1 MIKQVIKTNV
11 DALMATLSDTSPD
24 FYCVVD
30 QNGGIVYMSKLFLAE
45 MKTQPPSV
53 FYINPELSM
62 MTWKKI
68 WNEVQALG
76 HKKIN
81 CQIQLEG
88 KTLDSNKVFYLN
100 LILTYASMLS

>member
-1 MIKQVIKTNV
+1 MIKQVLKNNV
-11 DALMATLSDTSPD
+11 DTLISTLSNASAD

-30 QNGGIVYMSKLFLAE
+30 QHGAIVYMSKLILAE
-45 MKTQPPSV
+45 MKVPPPSV

-68 WNEVQALG
+68 WNEVQESG

-81 CQIQLEG
+81 YEIQLEN
-88 KTLDSNKVFYLN
+88 KTLETNNNTSEEKR
-100 LILTYASMLS
+100 